1 MEARNRFIIA
11 RDNVLFAENTF
22 LKEKTKVENV
32 NSQISWISKRPDF
45 VKRLLR
51 FCETSDQGKHRGL
64 WSSQSGT
71 ALLRWSR
78 WNQGG
83 QSIIKTSPEM
93 NTPIWWLLL
102 TSEIKE
108 NFWWWVGGGGKHM
121 WWRGGSDFYQIRVQQ

>member
-51 FCETSDQGKHRGL
+51 FCETSDQGKHRGRR
-64 WSSQSGT
+64 SVITPKFYPVIRISK
-71 ALLRWSR
+71 LL
-78 WNQGG
+78 
-83 QSIIKTSPEM
+83 
-93 NTPIWWLLL
+93 
-102 TSEIKE
+102 
-108 NFWWWVGGGGKHM
+108 
-121 WWRGGSDFYQIRVQQ
+121 

>member
-45 VKRLLR
+45 VKRLAR
-51 FCETSDQGKHRGL
+51 FCETSDQEIHGGL

-102 TSEIKE
+102 TSEINEICILEAADK
-108 NFWWWVGGGGKHM
+108 GGP
-121 WWRGGSDFYQIRVQQ
+121 